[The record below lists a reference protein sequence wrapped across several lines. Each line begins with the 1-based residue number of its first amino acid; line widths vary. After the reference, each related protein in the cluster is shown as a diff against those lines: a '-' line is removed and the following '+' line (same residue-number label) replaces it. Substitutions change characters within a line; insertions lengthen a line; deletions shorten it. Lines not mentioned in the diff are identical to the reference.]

1 MEKMYYKGY
10 NFTMKRKS
18 QVSKS
23 VALSNPSLTEKQELV
38 LQALVTGMNQTD
50 AAKHVGVSREYV
62 CRLCQKDH
70 FLGEVDKR
78 VRRMKTLLAPVA
90 LANVVRIAETAES
103 ERVRLDANL
112 GILDRAGHSRAN
124 NDVISFKH
132 DDLVVHIDL
141 S

>member
-1 MEKMYYKGY
+1 MNHDSCM
-10 NFTMKRKS
+10 NRKS
-18 QVSKS
+18 PVSNS
-23 VALSNPSLTEKQELV
+23 VGLSNPSLTEKQELV

-78 VRRMKTLLAPVA
+78 VRRMKTLLAPIA

-112 GILDRAGHSRAN
+112 GILDRAGHGRSDN
-124 NDVISFKH
+124 NIIAFKH
-132 DDLVVHIDL
+132 GELTVNIDL